1 MPFYQN
7 IKSTTTEGKRTLR
20 NLLNLRKQLSREI
33 PEKDLNSN
41 LLIAT
46 WNIREFGTTKYGGR
60 RAESYYYIAEII
72 ARFDIIAVQEV
83 RKDLAA
89 LKKLMS
95 ILGSHY
101 EYIFTD
107 VTDGKAG
114 NEERLTFIFDTR
126 KVRFGGLA
134 GEMVLPP
141 LEHKDPTTGQSV
153 TVPGKQ
159 LSRTPFMCGFKAGW
173 TNFVLTT
180 VHILYGKAAAED
192 PNRLEEIRQLAKSM
206 SKRADGKYEWSE
218 NIVLLGDF
226 NIFSPKDSTLKAIT
240 DEGFVI
246 PKEIQALKGSNVQK
260 NKFYDQIAFKVHP
273 DRFETSGKAGIF
285 DYYKTVMTMDQEGEY
300 AESMGPAYEKDTK
313 GQPRANKSSYYKTYW
328 RTFQMSD
335 HLPMWVEVLIDHTD
349 VYLKHKLL
357 PDQKDEV
364 KIEAPSK
371 AAKTNP
377 AKTPS

>member
-7 IKSTTTEGKRTLR
+7 IKFSTHEGQRTLR
-20 NLLNLRKQLSREI
+20 NLLELRKQLTQEI
-33 PEKDLNSN
+33 PEKHLDSN
-41 LLIAT
+41 LLMAT

-72 ARFDIIAVQEV
+72 SRFDIIAVQEV

-95 ILGSHY
+95 IMGSHY
-101 EYIFTD
+101 EYMFTD
-107 VTDGKAG
+107 VTEGKAG
-114 NEERLTFIFDTR
+114 NEERLCFIFDTR

-141 LEHKDPTTGQSV
+141 LEQKDPTTGQTI

-192 PNRLEEIRQLAKSM
+192 PNRVEEIRQLAKAM
-206 SKRADGKYEWSE
+206 SRRADGKYEWSE
-218 NIVLLGDF
+218 NIILLGDF
-226 NIFSPKDSTLKAIT
+226 NIFSPKDSTLQAIT
-240 DEGFVI
+240 AEGFVI
-246 PKEIQALKGSNVQK
+246 PKEIQSLKGSNVEK

-273 DRFETSGKAGIF
+273 DRFETSGKAGVF
-285 DYYKTVMTMDQEGEY
+285 DYYKTVMTVDQEAEY
-300 AESMGPAYEKDTK
+300 AESMGPDYETDSK
-313 GQPRANKSSYYKTYW
+313 GKPRTNKASYYKTYW

-349 VYLKHKLL
+349 AYMKNKMV
-357 PDQKDEV
+357 PSQKKNNV
-364 KIEAPSK
+364 IEAPSE
-371 AAKTNP
+371 
-377 AKTPS
+377 

>member
-1 MPFYQN
+1 
-7 IKSTTTEGKRTLR
+7 
-20 NLLNLRKQLSREI
+20 
-33 PEKDLNSN
+33 
-41 LLIAT
+41 LIAT
-46 WNIREFGTTKYGGR
+46 WNIREFGTSKYGGR
-60 RAESYYYIAEII
+60 RSESYYYIAEII
-72 ARFDIIAVQEV
+72 ARFDIVAVQEV
-83 RKDLAA
+83 RKNLAA

-101 EYIFTD
+101 EYLFTD
-107 VTDGKAG
+107 VTEGKAG

-141 LEHKDPTTGQSV
+141 LERKDPNTGQIIV
-153 TVPGKQ
+153 EPGKQ
-159 LSRTPFMCGFKAGW
+159 LARTPFMCGFKAGW

-206 SKRADGKYEWSE
+206 AKKANGKYEWSE
-218 NIVLLGDF
+218 NIILLGDF

-240 DEGFVI
+240 DEGFII
-246 PKEIQALKGSNVQK
+246 PKQLQSLKGSNVEK
-260 NKFYDQIAFKVHP
+260 NKFYDQIAFKVRN

-285 DYYKTVMTMDQEGEY
+285 DFFKTVMTLEEEKEY
-300 AESMGPAYEKDTK
+300 AESMGASYEKDSK
-313 GQPRANKSSYYKTYW
+313 GKPRKNKTTYYKTYW

-349 VYLKHKLL
+349 AYLKYKLL
-357 PDQKDEV
+357 PEQKEDGD
-364 KIEAPSK
+364 ITAPSK
-371 AAKTNP
+371 DAKLKET
-377 AKTPS
+377 KK